1 MSGQRGS
8 WREGAH
14 RARAMARRLDARI
27 AGAAL
32 LLAAAL
38 ALPPVPLQRPSYA
51 WLVTF
56 DITQS
61 MDVEDAHVDGRPSSR
76 LEAARAAMRAALP
89 RLPCGSKV
97 GWAVFA
103 DYRTLVLLRP
113 VEVCRHYEELLTA
126 LERIDGR
133 MRWANASNVGKG
145 LTWAVRGARDAGAGT
160 GVVMFT
166 DGHEAPPLREG
177 ETPPMADLRP
187 GEVRGWV
194 VGVGGERAEPIPRSD
209 ANGVRVGTWRA
220 DEVVQRPG
228 LPAGASHEQLSAL
241 QEEDLRGLARL
252 LGLDYLRLGDR
263 PAALERALTEPR
275 MARVAPVP
283 TALGA
288 VPAALAGL
296 LLAWRFAPAL
306 RPRLRVRALVQAAR
320 SPRIPGSMA

>member
-1 MSGQRGS
+1 
-8 WREGAH
+8 
-14 RARAMARRLDARI
+14 
-27 AGAAL
+27 
-32 LLAAAL
+32 
-38 ALPPVPLQRPSYA
+38 
-51 WLVTF
+51 
-56 DITQS
+56 
-61 MDVEDAHVDGRPSSR
+61 MDVEDAKADGRPASR

-89 RLPCGSKV
+89 RLPCGSKL

-103 DYRTLVLLRP
+103 DYRTLVLLQP

-126 LERIDGR
+126 LGRIDGR

-209 ANGVRVGTWRA
+209 ADGVRIGTWRA
-220 DEVVQRPG
+220 DEVVQRSG
-228 LPAGASHEQLSAL
+228 LPAGTSHEQLSAL
-241 QEEDLRGLARL
+241 QEETLRGLARL

-275 MARVAPVP
+275 MARVAPAP
-283 TALGA
+283 TELGA
-288 VPAALAGL
+288 IPAALAGL
-296 LLAWRFAPAL
+296 LLAWRFLPAL
-306 RPRLRVRALVQAAR
+306 RPRLRVGGAAQR
-320 SPRIPGSMA
+320 RGAPHSGGSMA